1 MRNLFR
7 DDRRWL
13 LAEGTDLRRR
23 EAEAIQAL
31 ETAAFPKLERTV
43 DRVGMIGLLTLGL
56 LAAAAMLIAPNLK

>member
-7 DDRRWL
+7 DVRRWL

-23 EAEAIQAL
+23 EAEAIHAL

-43 DRVGMIGLLTLGL
+43 DRIGMIGLLTLGL
-56 LAAAAMLIAPNLK
+56 LAAAAMLIAPNFK

>member
-7 DDRRWL
+7 DVRRWL
-13 LAEGTDLRRR
+13 SAERTDLRRR

-56 LAAAAMLIAPNLK
+56 LAAAAMLIAPNFK